1 MEFKAFDPNGVGVKG
16 SLFGLPYTLEEA
28 EIIVIPVPWDVT
40 VSYGSGTALGPQ
52 AILEAS
58 SQIDY
63 EIPGQ
68 QSPWQKKVAMAE
80 IPEVWDA
87 LGKELRTKAEQY
99 IDWLEGGSD
108 PVLAKEMHRI
118 KEEVNEECTQLMSY
132 VEQETAYWQGEGKKT
147 ILLGGDHST
156 PFGHMKYLSSQY
168 PNVAVLQIDAHADL
182 REAYESFNYSH
193 ASIMYNLLNHCDI
206 KSLVQVGIRDYC
218 EQEQEIMN
226 SHKVKTFYDES
237 LKKQMYQGKSWHSLC
252 QEIIN
257 DLPDQVYI
265 SFDIDGL
272 DPKLCPNTGTPVPG
286 GLEFE
291 QAIYLMNEV
300 KASGREI
307 VGADLCEVSPGQGEW
322 DANVGARILWRLV
335 QLL

>member
-1 MEFKAFDPNGVGVKG
+1 MGFKAFDPNGVGVKG

-40 VSYGSGTALGPQ
+40 VSYGSGTAQGPQ

-87 LGKELRTKAEQY
+87 LGKELRAKSEQY

-118 KEEVNEECTQLMSY
+118 KEEINQECAQLMSY

-156 PFGHMKYLSSQY
+156 PLGHMKYLSTQY
-168 PNVAVLQIDAHADL
+168 ENMAILQIDAHADL
-182 REAYESFNYSH
+182 REAYESFDYSH
-193 ASIMYNLLNHCDI
+193 ASIMYNLLNYSQI
-206 KSLVQVGIRDYC
+206 K
-218 EQEQEIMN
+218 
-226 SHKVKTFYDES
+226 
-237 LKKQMYQGKSWHSLC
+237 
-252 QEIIN
+252 
-257 DLPDQVYI
+257 
-265 SFDIDGL
+265 
-272 DPKLCPNTGTPVPG
+272 
-286 GLEFE
+286 
-291 QAIYLMNEV
+291 
-300 KASGREI
+300 
-307 VGADLCEVSPGQGEW
+307 
-322 DANVGARILWRLV
+322 
-335 QLL
+335 